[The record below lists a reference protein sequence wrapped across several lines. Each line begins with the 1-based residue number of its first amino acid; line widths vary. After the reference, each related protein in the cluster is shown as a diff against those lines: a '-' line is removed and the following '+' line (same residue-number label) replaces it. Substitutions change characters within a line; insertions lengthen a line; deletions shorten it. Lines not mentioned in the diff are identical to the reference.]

1 MSCHQLP
8 DLRSSLFVASWLPP
22 YYYPPPH
29 TFNGSYYVNSG
40 LRWVDT
46 VSNISSTRLFFLR
59 GGRGGMKTK
68 HIVRQ
73 KVEQTELLR
82 HSCPANAKCM

>member
-1 MSCHQLP
+1 MSCRQLP

-22 YYYPPPH
+22 CYFPPPH

-40 LRWVDT
+40 LRRVDT
-46 VSNISSTRLFFLR
+46 VSNISSTRRFIL
-59 GGRGGMKTK
+59 GGVETK

-82 HSCPANAKCM
+82 RSAL